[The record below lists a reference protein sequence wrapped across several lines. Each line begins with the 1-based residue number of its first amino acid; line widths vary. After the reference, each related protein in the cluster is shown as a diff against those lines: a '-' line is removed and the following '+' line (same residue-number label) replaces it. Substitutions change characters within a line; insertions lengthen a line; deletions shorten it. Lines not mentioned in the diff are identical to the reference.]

1 MSESIKGAD
10 FICRGVTKVAI
21 ELNPTARRT
30 MHSVNA
36 LHVRCQRGDDGKLK
50 GLSFEAETGFYHS
63 GWWDLSDDDA
73 QALLGG
79 WLYLHPPTS
88 IKSELGG
95 RIRDFSRAQIGSL
108 PKGLLTFVFDF
119 SPAARNADWRG
130 RSFTDTRNRTGGL
143 VPADL
148 LHEEP

>member
-1 MSESIKGAD
+1 
-10 FICRGVTKVAI
+10 VAI
-21 ELNPTARRT
+21 EVNPTARTTLLAVR
-30 MHSVNA
+30 A

-95 RIRDFSRAQIGSL
+95 RIRDFSRAQIGLL
-108 PKGLLTFVFDF
+108 PKGLLTLC
-119 SPAARNADWRG
+119 STSAQRHEMP
-130 RSFTDTRNRTGGL
+130 TGGGEASQTL
-143 VPADL
+143 EMVLSAVAPHAAYWLERDRSRRVAL
-148 LHEEP
+148 MDC